1 MARITV
7 EDCLQKIDNQF
18 DLVLTAAKRARRLAN
33 GAEPLV
39 EVENDKPTVIALREI
54 AAGLINEEILAEM
67 AQPEDDILSSE
78 AAEEL
83 LASTPMPGMAM
94 TKATPATASLPAAA
108 FAAAA
113 APEKPAK
120 QPKEDPAI
128 ESLARQIAA
137 ELAASTPAETAA
149 EPDSA
154 DVNDLIAAELARA
167 AAEKPVESAP
177 EGATDSD
184 AAELANAA
192 AEEPV
197 ASAAAEKP
205 VESTPE
211 GETDSDE
218 AAPKI

>member
-7 EDCLQKIDNQF
+7 EDCLLKIDNQF

-39 EVENDKPTVIALREI
+39 EAENDKPTVIALREI

-94 TKATPATASLPAAA
+94 TKATPATASKPAAA

-113 APEKPAK
+113 APAK

-137 ELAASTPAETAA
+137 ELAASAPAETAA

-154 DVNDLIAAELARA
+154 DVNDLIAAELASA

-177 EGATDSD
+177 EGETDSD

-205 VESTPE
+205 VESTSE

-218 AAPKI
+218 AAPKT